1 MAKLV
6 VENISKKFGAEQVL
20 DQISLVVEEG
30 EFFALLGPSGSGKST
45 LLRLIAGLEVP
56 DRGRIFLNGAD
67 ITNVPPER
75 RDMAMVFQSYALY
88 PHMTVFDNIAVGL
101 KLRRVPRAE
110 IGPRVGKV
118 AAMLEIDGLLHRKPR
133 ALSGGQRQRV
143 ALGRAIVRRPQIFL
157 FDEPLGSLDAA
168 LRERT
173 RAELKMLMR
182 QLQATV
188 VHVTHDQMEALTL
201 ADRVAVLANGRLQQ
215 VGKPRELYQHPANRL
230 VASFIGSPPMNL
242 WLATRQEQGWQL
254 SPHWILP
261 RQSIAAQEEQVWLGI
276 RPEEVQ
282 VSPTPVFG
290 AWEARVKLV
299 EYSGAASILTIERSG
314 LPVRAITQAAP
325 GYHSGQTVWIT
336 LAPDGFHVFRH
347 PTGERL

>member
-143 ALGRAIVRRPQIFL
+143 AMGRDIV
-157 FDEPLGSLDAA
+157 
-168 LRERT
+168 
-173 RAELKMLMR
+173 
-182 QLQATV
+182 
-188 VHVTHDQMEALTL
+188 
-201 ADRVAVLANGRLQQ
+201 
-215 VGKPRELYQHPANRL
+215 
-230 VASFIGSPPMNL
+230 
-242 WLATRQEQGWQL
+242 
-254 SPHWILP
+254 
-261 RQSIAAQEEQVWLGI
+261 
-276 RPEEVQ
+276 
-282 VSPTPVFG
+282 
-290 AWEARVKLV
+290 
-299 EYSGAASILTIERSG
+299 
-314 LPVRAITQAAP
+314 
-325 GYHSGQTVWIT
+325 
-336 LAPDGFHVFRH
+336 
-347 PTGERL
+347 